1 MWNRRVS
8 EHPQESV
15 VSATLPIT
23 TAVPPIAV
31 LMMACD
37 RVTVSRSIDQLLQ
50 YKHSILCL
58 RTVSFHKQK
67 FPLPSNRQHL
77 SCGAGLEDRREDNQ
91 NCSVLCCV
99 QQLCTMIHTR
109 VSSSYILHVCLF
121 RFVVCVLSGHCVLVL
136 LALLCFFSTSPRD
149 WQGRTS
155 PKWLILCRVGRK
167 TLT

>member
-99 QQLCTMIHTR
+99 QQLCTMMCTHMWAVLTFLR
-109 VSSSYILHVCLF
+109 VMFRFLFVCLF
-121 RFVVCVLSGHCVLVL
+121 KFY
-136 LALLCFFSTSPRD
+136 LLCLLSCQLRSFCSCIACFCCLGFSFFST
-149 WQGRTS
+149 
-155 PKWLILCRVGRK
+155 
-167 TLT
+167 